1 LAAFANRYPIS
12 LVACGFKDETSQSL
26 LVEIIRHHL
35 VNAVRNLPRRKSFSK
50 KGMEEEGELEKGS
63 LVFLKVL
70 LSSFN
75 PPNLPLGSS
84 AGLKLVYSVVR

>member
-1 LAAFANRYPIS
+1 
-12 LVACGFKDETSQSL
+12 
-26 LVEIIRHHL
+26 
-35 VNAVRNLPRRKSFSK
+35 
-50 KGMEEEGELEKGS
+50 MEEEGELEKGS